1 MSLYSKSQ
9 FYLIIWFTN
18 QNVIYKNNKIV
29 NESWAGT
36 LFCKKIGFFSKTSWK
51 HIPKKRWF
59 CLFYFFVLKVHLFI
73 FFQPNAFSGMILR
86 HILMRHHYYLF
97 DSFLGSR
104 QKIVSW
110 RKMSINAFGSI
121 CHACKRGKRLNR
133 FWRIKWEF
141 FGLAFAAKLFII
153 PFLQFS
159 WH

>member
-1 MSLYSKSQ
+1 MYLYSKSQ
-9 FYLIIWFTN
+9 LHLRIWFTN
-18 QNVIYKNNKIV
+18 QNVIIYKNNKII
-29 NESWAGT
+29 NESWAVT
-36 LFCKKIGFFSKTSWK
+36 LFCKKNSFLQK
-51 HIPKKRWF
+51 HLENTFQRNDDF

-141 FGLAFAAKLFII
+141 FWFGF
-153 PFLQFS
+153 
-159 WH
+159 WC

>member
-1 MSLYSKSQ
+1 MNLEQGLYFAK
-9 FYLIIWFTN
+9 
-18 QNVIYKNNKIV
+18 KNSV
-29 NESWAGT
+29 
-36 LFCKKIGFFSKTSWK
+36 FSKTSWK

-59 CLFYFFVLKVHLFI
+59 LSLLFLRLKSSFVHL
-73 FFQPNAFSGMILR
+73 FQPNAFSGMILR

-141 FGLAFAAKLFII
+141 FGLAFGAKLFTI